1 MAGEIL
7 ITETGDVGAQPVP
20 IVVEFCEG
28 IKFHRAGWFTSLGAS
43 VMLDGD
49 LQYKVMVVI
58 AEQFAVQ
65 MAAAAGIVLM
75 PAVKQRQA
83 DCSLL
88 VV

>member
-1 MAGEIL
+1 
-7 ITETGDVGAQPVP
+7 
-20 IVVEFCEG
+20 
-28 IKFHRAGWFTSLGAS
+28 
-43 VMLDGD
+43 
-49 LQYKVMVVI
+49 MVVI
-58 AEQFAVQ
+58 AEQFDGPVQ